1 MKTQGAFKYK
11 VNGEN
16 KTKEEIDNMDL
27 SNMNCTVENL
37 SVSYSFPAEKIKS
50 KILPQFDEVRD
61 IDNFLI
67 FAKELSTKKVQE
79 ETLERWL
86 NNLSGSHKKENI
98 RTKTEDEL
106 KQLGLLENLAEKIRE
121 EQGTNSGIL
130 KGEKFPYDFIEDF
143 NMSQKDDVITN
154 SSRGEKEM
162 MSHLGGIK
170 ESQSTEKAP
179 IFTYCKVNKNALEAL
194 SLRALYGHKKY
205 NINGADEDW
214 QNFTRV
220 PNAEEEY
227 SNAQFR
233 HALEIGGEETEK
245 EHLVS
250 AAWNAVAKLEIYLR
264 KDLEKSK

>member
-1 MKTQGAFKYK
+1 MKTQGKGFNYK

-37 SVSYSFPAEKIKS
+37 TVSYSFPRKNNIQSVINILDKEFIKYSVDIDPSPEKVKDIKNRLELQNMKN
-50 KILPQFDEVRD
+50 KILS
-61 IDNFLI
+61 DNTSLNLIESFNIMAAESEEELNKFL
-67 FAKELSTKKVQE
+67 KTP
-79 ETLERWL
+79 
-86 NNLSGSHKKENI
+86 HKKET
-98 RTKTEDEL
+98 TKTDDN
-106 KQLGLLENLAEKIRE
+106 KG
-121 EQGTNSGIL
+121 GIL
-130 KGEKFPYDFIEDF
+130 KGSEFLYEKKMISDYETA
-143 NMSQKDDVITN
+143 V
-154 SSRGEKEM
+154 
-162 MSHLGGIK
+162 GIK

-233 HALEIGGEETEK
+233 HALEIGGEETER

-250 AAWNAVAKLEIYLR
+250 AAWNAVAKLQIYLK

>member
-1 MKTQGAFKYK
+1 MKTQGSFDYK

-27 SNMNCTVENL
+27 SNMNCTVDGL
-37 SVSYSFPAEKIKS
+37 FISYSFPRKNNIQSVVDILEKEAIQYSVDVNPSPEKVQDIKD
-50 KILPQFDEVRD
+50 KILYNNMTPNLVKYFSIIE
-61 IDNFLI
+61 
-67 FAKELSTKKVQE
+67 AKNEEELNKI
-79 ETLERWL
+79 L
-86 NNLSGSHKKENI
+86 NTPHKKETI
-98 RTKTEDEL
+98 RTKTDDT
-106 KQLGLLENLAEKIRE
+106 KG
-121 EQGTNSGIL
+121 GIL
-130 KGEKFPYDFIEDF
+130 KGSEFLYQRLSE
-143 NMSQKDDVITN
+143 KDDVIIN
-154 SSRGEKEM
+154 NSRGEKEM
-162 MSHLGGIK
+162 IGHFQGIK